1 VEQLVPITIVPPNN
15 QVSMPI
21 GPGSVLV
28 ANTNF
33 IGPLPDGTH
42 WNIQL
47 TSDSEGAHILAFS
60 SFFSTAHQV
69 FPQIGV
75 NSPGWSWSWPGLAGI
90 GEGGTAFVQAE
101 LQEPNGTVIDSGT
114 AQFPWSIGAA
124 GQAGLPAATGGFTDE
139 DRATLQLTNAWA
151 ALDTFIT
158 SLILEDLGTAPP
170 GGQLAAQLPEWRYG
184 IIVRLLQIPADL
196 IPTGPDQDYWV
207 KTLASVR
214 IFRGTDILHRIP
226 IHRSSQII
234 PFEGNGMI
242 LQFPAVSL
250 DLWAPGLT
258 VEVDFLPGV
267 AGQAFLMKLP

>member
-1 VEQLVPITIVPPNN
+1 VPITIVPPNN

-21 GPGSVLV
+21 GPGSQLV

-42 WNIQL
+42 WSIQL

-75 NSPGWSWSWPGLAGI
+75 NTPGWSWSWPGLAGI
-90 GEGGTAFVQAE
+90 AEGGTAFIQAE
-101 LQEPNGTVIDSGT
+101 LQDPSGTVIDSGT
-114 AQFPWSIGAA
+114 ASFPWSQGAA
-124 GQAGLPAATGGFTDE
+124 GLAIQEAQGGGFTAD
-139 DRATLQLTNAWA
+139 DRAALNITAAWA

-158 SLILEDLGTAPP
+158 QLVLEDLGTAPP

-184 IIVRLLQIPADL
+184 IIVRLTEIPSTL
-196 IPTGPDQDYWV
+196 LPTGPDLDYWV

-242 LQFPAVSL
+242 LQFPAIAL